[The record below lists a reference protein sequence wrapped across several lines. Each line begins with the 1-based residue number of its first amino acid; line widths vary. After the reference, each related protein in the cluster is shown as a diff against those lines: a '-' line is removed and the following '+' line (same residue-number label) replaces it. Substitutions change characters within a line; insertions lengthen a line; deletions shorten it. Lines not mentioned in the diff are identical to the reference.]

1 MLSLINI
8 GLLTYQGEE
17 FGVKES
23 FEDFLRTN
31 YDNSMKA
38 FLADRKQ
45 LSVDQRI
52 EILMAGKV
60 DVPKIVCLK
69 EMNLGQ
75 FNQKIVPIAIKKI
88 PS

>member
-31 YDNSMKA
+31 YENSMKA
-38 FLADRKQ
+38 FLSDRKQ

-60 DVPKIVCLK
+60 DVPRLACLK
-69 EMNLGQ
+69 EMSLGEY
-75 FNQKIVPIAIKKI
+75 NQKIVPIAIKKI
-88 PS
+88 P